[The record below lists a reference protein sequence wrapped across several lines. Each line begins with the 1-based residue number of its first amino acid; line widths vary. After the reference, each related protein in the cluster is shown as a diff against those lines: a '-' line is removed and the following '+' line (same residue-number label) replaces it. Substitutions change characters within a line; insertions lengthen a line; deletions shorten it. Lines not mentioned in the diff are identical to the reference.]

1 MTAARKLGMAMA
13 MAVAIHAA
21 GCATREAA
29 PEAAM
34 AEVGVDELAALVASG
49 QCRAVDAN
57 GETTRKRMGVIPG
70 ATLLTDYEAYAL
82 SELPADHAT
91 KLVFYCS
98 NEHCGASHVAAGKAR
113 AAGYRDVAVLP
124 AGIAGWRGAGKPVA
138 SL

>member
-1 MTAARKLGMAMA
+1 MMAARRLGIAMA
-13 MAVAIHAA
+13 MVIALGA
-21 GCATREAA
+21 GCAAREAA
-29 PEAAM
+29 PAAI

-82 SELPADHAT
+82 SELPADHAS

>member
-1 MTAARKLGMAMA
+1 MMAARRLGIAMA
-13 MAVAIHAA
+13 MVIALGA

-29 PEAAM
+29 PAAI
-34 AEVGVDELAALVASG
+34 AKVGVDELAALVASG

>member
-1 MTAARKLGMAMA
+1 MMAARRLGIAMA
-13 MAVAIHAA
+13 MVIALGA

-29 PEAAM
+29 PAAI
-34 AEVGVDELAALVASG
+34 AKVGVDELAALVASG

-70 ATLLTDYEAYAL
+70 ATLLTDY
-82 SELPADHAT
+82 AT

>member
-1 MTAARKLGMAMA
+1 MMAARRLGIAMA
-13 MAVAIHAA
+13 MVIALGA
-21 GCATREAA
+21 GCAAREAA
-29 PEAAM
+29 PAAI

-82 SELPADHAT
+82 SELPADHAS

-98 NEHCGASHVAAGKAR
+98 NEHCGASHVAASKAR